1 MAISVEQLN
10 GFTRFVITASEQCR
24 GDGDRTGFGNGCMWG
39 FSFFFFVQLHTFV
52 SMAVQLL
59 VTFEEA

>member
-24 GDGDRTGFGNGCMWG
+24 GDGDRVGFGNGCMWG
-39 FSFFFFVQLHTFV
+39 FSFFL
-52 SMAVQLL
+52 
-59 VTFEEA
+59 